1 MKKELENIVRIKK
14 LDKKYIK
21 EVTHNEYVKGNMN
34 KANLYTYENNN
45 VVSKFY
51 MNKLSL
57 LMRDIARGYNIKY
70 MYDKRYDVYYT
81 ELTINKK

>member
-1 MKKELENIVRIKK
+1 MKKGLENILRNKE

-81 ELTINKK
+81 E